1 MRRIN
6 IQHGL
11 HSPSEEQLT
20 ALLSNICQDGRL
32 WKIGSCFED
41 QLDIRPFSTI
51 HFNSTWFDTVDAV
64 CVAYGIPTKEFAAA
78 LETHGICH
86 LKYTLLVGV
95 NVKDK
100 DDVPHDDISA
110 ARPQALYLVPVVRT
124 ITTQT
129 QFKTEH
135 LSAHKLKNL
144 GVPTLTEQRVA
155 LGLPPHV
162 LHVFKVKHDG
172 GKQPKKQVHMND
184 DDFVRGLIHSG
195 IPLTQL
201 DSAFNGVRSTTRF
214 NKLLAIFWEVPEVA
228 SELSLLF
235 GGKFMA
241 DSKFKRI
248 KPIFERARKSG
259 ASSSSAPLPL
269 DATSAPLPLDA
280 TEPRLEL
287 ELAFADNLM
296 AIA

>member
-20 ALLSNICQDGRL
+20 ALLSTICQDGRL

-41 QLDIRPFSTI
+41 QLDIRPFSLT
-51 HFNSTWFDTVDAV
+51 HYNPAWFDTVDAV

-129 QFKTEH
+129 QFKAEH

-155 LGLPPHV
+155 LGLTPRQTHKPHK
-162 LHVFKVKHDG
+162 LHVFEHGGHVGHDG

-195 IPLTQL
+195 IPVAQL
-201 DSAFNGVRSTTRF
+201 DSAFNGVRSTGRF

-235 GGKFMA
+235 AGKQMDDA
-241 DSKFKRI
+241 KYKRI

-269 DATSAPLPLDA
+269 DAT
-280 TEPRLEL
+280 EPRLEL
-287 ELAFADNLM
+287 
-296 AIA
+296 